1 MTADILIIDDDEE
14 LCQLL
19 TEFLDMEGF
28 ATRSCHSGSEGL
40 EQALGERPDALV
52 LDIMLPGMPGLEV
65 LRRLRRSSQVPVLM
79 LTARGEPSDRVLGL
93 ELGADDYLPK
103 PVDPMELAARLRA
116 ILRRARPAEDDGSP
130 SALEVAGVRLNPA
143 DRSASYAGGDLELT
157 STEFTLLQVLMSAAG
172 QVVDKGELSCQAL
185 GRELSPFDRSIDVHV
200 SHIRKKLDR
209 FGASG
214 LLVSIR
220 GVGYQ
225 FLVQGEPA

>member
-1 MTADILIIDDDEE
+1 MAGDILIIDDDEE

-19 TEFLDMEGF
+19 GEFLGLEGF
-28 ATRSCHSGSEGL
+28 AVRTCHSGSEGL
-40 EQALGERPDALV
+40 ERALGERPDALV

-65 LRRLRRSSQVPVLM
+65 LKRLRRTSDMPVLM

-103 PVDPMELAARLRA
+103 PFDPMELAARLRA
-116 ILRRARPAEDDGSP
+116 ILRRAGPQEDDGSP
-130 SALEVAGVRLNPA
+130 STLEVAGVRLNPA
-143 DRSASYAGGDLELT
+143 DRTASYAGEDLMLT

-172 QVVDKGELSCQAL
+172 QVVDKGVLSSQAL
-185 GRELSPFDRSIDVHV
+185 GRELSPYDRSIDVHV

-209 FGASG
+209 FDAGS

-225 FLVQGEPA
+225 FLVPGEPA

>member
-1 MTADILIIDDDEE
+1 MAGDILIIDDDEE

-19 TEFLDMEGF
+19 TEFLGLEGF
-28 ATRSCHSGSEGL
+28 AVRTCHRGSEGL
-40 EQALGERPDALV
+40 ELALGERPDALV

-65 LRRLRRSSQVPVLM
+65 LKRLRRTSDVPVLM

-103 PVDPMELAARLRA
+103 PFDPMELAARLRA
-116 ILRRARPAEDDGSP
+116 ILRRAGPPQGDGSP
-130 SALEVAGVRLNPA
+130 TALEVAGVRLNPA
-143 DRSASYAGGDLELT
+143 DRTASYGGEDLKLT

-172 QVVDKGELSCQAL
+172 QVVDKSVLSSQAL
-185 GRELSPFDRSIDVHV
+185 GRELSPYDRSIDVHI

-209 FGASG
+209 LDAGS

-225 FLVQGEPA
+225 FLVPGEPA